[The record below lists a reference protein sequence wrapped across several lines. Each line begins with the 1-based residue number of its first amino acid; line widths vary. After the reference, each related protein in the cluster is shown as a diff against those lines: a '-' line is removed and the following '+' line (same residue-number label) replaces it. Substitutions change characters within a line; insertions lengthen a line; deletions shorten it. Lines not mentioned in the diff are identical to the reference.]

1 MNKFDK
7 MKIVT
12 KIEYI
17 DILNYNLFQSITK
30 FDEVLYYKYQ
40 QKTPYT
46 LLIMVNFQHFEVVLE
61 FTAKILKEHY
71 PELINKETIRECL
84 QNINN
89 LGFCSL
95 DIDAILKDSQI
106 VKCDITKDI
115 QADINLIKTTI
126 KQNLSNY
133 TKWVVKNFKNGIV
146 LENVVSTPKYKKR
159 LTIYNKEKELN
170 KVNNINFINSIEDG
184 NTIIDSY
191 KSKVRFELNINT
203 KQQIRQLLNIPNNDL
218 QAVLESK
225 SNPILSVIDE
235 AIKFQP
241 LQSRTKTLRD
251 YERELLLEK
260 CGFDL
265 VKVEATV
272 RSLINKNTSIK
283 RAMQPYRDLIK
294 LIKTT
299 DVPTFDLRKLV
310 S

>member
-40 QKTPYT
+40 QKTPYI
-46 LLIMVNFQHFEVVLE
+46 LLIMVNFQHNEVVLE

-89 LGFCSL
+89 LGFCRL
-95 DIDAILKDSQI
+95 DIDAILKDIQI
-106 VKCDITKDI
+106 VKCDISKDI

-133 TKWVVKNFKNGIV
+133 TKWIVKNFKNGIV
-146 LENVVSTPKYKKR
+146 LENVVITPKYKKR

-184 NTIIDSY
+184 KTIIDSY
-191 KSKVRFELNINT
+191 KGKVRFELNINT

-235 AIKFQP
+235 AIKFHP
-241 LQSRTKTLRD
+241 LQSRTKSLRD
-251 YERELLLEK
+251 YERELLLER
-260 CGFDL
+260 CDFNL
-265 VKVEATV
+265 IKVEATV
-272 RSLINKNTSIK
+272 RSLIKKNYPISK
-283 RAMQPYRDLIK
+283 AMQPYRDLIK
-294 LIKTT
+294 LIKAT
-299 DVPTFDLRKLV
+299 DAPMFDLRTLV